1 MLAYSTLS
9 QIAVMASALAFVLG
23 PDEAPDLAL
32 GHLFSHALFKS
43 LLFLAVGW
51 LSVLAGGTAFVALR
65 GRARGRGALTGP
77 SPSASR
83 RSPACRRWSGSSP
96 RRASSSPPRSR

>member
-1 MLAYSTLS
+1 LYAVADTARIVLGVLAGLTMVWAALLAFAQSDIKRMLAYSTLS
-9 QIAVMASALAFVLG
+9 QIAVMASALAFSLA
-23 PDEAPDLAL
+23 PNEAPELAL

-65 GRARGRGALTGP
+65 
-77 SPSASR
+77 
-83 RSPACRRWSGSSP
+83 
-96 RRASSSPPRSR
+96 